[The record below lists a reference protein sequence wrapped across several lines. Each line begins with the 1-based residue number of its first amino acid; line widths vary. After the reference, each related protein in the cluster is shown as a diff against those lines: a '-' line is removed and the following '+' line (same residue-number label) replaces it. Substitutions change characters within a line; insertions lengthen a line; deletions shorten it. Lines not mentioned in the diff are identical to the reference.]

1 MKPFLCPSIPL
12 FHTYTGSN
20 LDSYRNLL
28 QYSILITMS
37 GIGSVFLGD
46 NQRFRMLSSTPP
58 SSPPS
63 RSPVSATTG
72 FPMISPTHS
81 PKQSFSKATA
91 PPPVID
97 PALSL
102 ELRLRW
108 LEAILLGV
116 RQDTK
121 ERKKLSELK
130 HGETLIR
137 LAKDVQ
143 RRLDAA
149 VESNEGLKRFMD
161 HCASNFFFQTL
172 IYAMTVPQTISMPIS
187 LLLRLRY
194 QVLLHP
200 RHLRMRTCLPVN

>member
-1 MKPFLCPSIPL
+1 
-12 FHTYTGSN
+12 
-20 LDSYRNLL
+20 
-28 QYSILITMS
+28 MS

-46 NQRFRMLSSTPP
+46 NQRFRMLSPTPP

-72 FPMISPTHS
+72 FPMLSPTHS
-81 PKQSFSKATA
+81 PKQSFSKAIA
-91 PPPVID
+91 PQPVID

-121 ERKKLSELK
+121 DRKKLSGLK

-137 LAKDVQ
+137 LAEDVQ
-143 RRLDAA
+143 RRLNTA
-149 VESNEGLKRFMD
+149 VESNESLKRFMD
-161 HCASNFFFQTL
+161 HCTS
-172 IYAMTVPQTISMPIS
+172 ISFEH
-187 LLLRLRY
+187 LY
-194 QVLLHP
+194 QKYI
-200 RHLRMRTCLPVN
+200 

>member
-1 MKPFLCPSIPL
+1 
-12 FHTYTGSN
+12 
-20 LDSYRNLL
+20 
-28 QYSILITMS
+28 
-37 GIGSVFLGD
+37 
-46 NQRFRMLSSTPP
+46 
-58 SSPPS
+58 
-63 RSPVSATTG
+63 
-72 FPMISPTHS
+72 MISPTHS
-81 PKQSFSKATA
+81 PKQSFSKPTA
-91 PPPVID
+91 PSPVID

-121 ERKKLSELK
+121 DRKKLSELK

-137 LAKDVQ
+137 LAEDIQ

-161 HCASNFFFQTL
+161 HCASISFERLYQLYVN
-172 IYAMTVPQTISMPIS
+172 YATTVPQTISMPIS
-187 LLLRLRY
+187 LPLRLRCR
-194 QVLLHP
+194 VLLHP

>member
-1 MKPFLCPSIPL
+1 
-12 FHTYTGSN
+12 
-20 LDSYRNLL
+20 
-28 QYSILITMS
+28 MS

-63 RSPVSATTG
+63 RSPVSTTAG
-72 FPMISPTHS
+72 FPMISPTQS

-116 RQDTK
+116 RQDAK
-121 ERKKLSELK
+121 DRKKLSELK
-130 HGETLIR
+130 HGQTLIR
-137 LAKDVQ
+137 LAEDVQ
-143 RRLDAA
+143 RRLDTA

-161 HCASNFFFQTL
+161 HCTSICSNISTKHELRQRPSQT
-172 IYAMTVPQTISMPIS
+172 TNMPIS
-187 LLLRLRY
+187 LPLRLRY
-194 QVLLHP
+194 RVPLHLRHP
-200 RHLRMRTCLPVN
+200 RMRVCHPAS